1 MAALAAVS
9 AFAQSAV
16 GIKGTFDPSVR
27 NQVTTYG
34 DGAVRS
40 TTGLANNVQ
49 STSQVT
55 FFGTEDIGGGLKAN
69 FLIENDFDATKDAN
83 NGTGSTASFANFGS
97 LGGEQYVGLQGGFG
111 NVQLGAANTPSLD
124 VSGRTPFGTKI
135 GSGFSTAVGLG
146 AQGLGHVREG
156 NSIVYTSPTYAG
168 FTLKAATSGKSVDL
182 ASANGTAVT
191 RAASKEDIG
200 LTYVNGP
207 LKAVLANFHQ
217 QGVHKQTHGYVA
229 YTLGNLTASL
239 GMGRDEHLVAV
250 TAAATT
256 AAQVAGKS
264 SNYNVAA
271 AYTMGATT
279 FMANYGKLDN
289 KSTDNYDIKI
299 MTVGA
304 KYDLSKRTSLYAR
317 YAKQN
322 IENATNAL
330 LAKEQKTTAVG
341 VQHNF

>member
-1 MAALAAVS
+1 MAALASVS
-9 AFAQSAV
+9 AFAQSTV
-16 GIKGTFDPSVR
+16 GIKGTFDPAIR

-34 DGAVRS
+34 DGAIRS

-55 FFGTEDIGGGLKAN
+55 FFGTEDLGNGLKAN
-69 FLIENDFDATKDAN
+69 FLIENDFDASKDAN
-83 NGTGSTASFANFGS
+83 NGTGSTPSFANFGS
-97 LGGEQYVGLQGGFG
+97 LGGEQYLGLQGGFG

-156 NSIVYTSPTYAG
+156 NSIVYSTPTYYG
-168 FTLKAATSGKSVDL
+168 LTLKAGLAGKSVDL
-182 ASANGTAVT
+182 AAANGTAVT
-191 RAASKEDIG
+191 RAASKEDLG

-207 LKAVLANFHQ
+207 LKAVLAHFRQ
-217 QGVHKQTHGYVA
+217 AGVHKQTHGYAA
-229 YTLGNLTASL
+229 YTVGDLTATVGL
-239 GMGRDEHLVAV
+239 GRDEHLVAV
-250 TAAATT
+250 AAAPTT

-271 AYTMGATT
+271 AYKIGATT
-279 FMANYGKLDN
+279 LMANYGKLDN
-289 KSTDNYDIKI
+289 KSTDNYDIQI
-299 MTVGA
+299 TTVGA

-317 YAKQN
+317 YAKQT
-322 IENATNAL
+322 IDNASNAL
-330 LAKEQKTTAVG
+330 LAKEQKTTAFG